1 MQVSVEKSFPP
12 APDDLDLPEKGE
24 LSMFCTHCGTKN
36 GLDANFCK
44 QCGDKLERH
53 SALKLSE
60 AEFADLK
67 LPDDRV
73 SDLLVTAFRKE
84 SEDDV
89 EAAIAIC
96 SQALAIR
103 PESTSAHSLL
113 GMLYEKQ
120 GQREKAIAEFEEVL
134 KLNPGSIADR
144 EKLEQLR
151 DATTSITPRKITSRQ
166 LTGPRFLS
174 TPNGAVAAAAAVFL
188 LVLCIG
194 AWAVWL
200 RGNQTALGKSGGTG
214 NSTANSQIGAPGPG
228 QSTPNAVQ
236 QSAQNSQQGAQ
247 QAPQQYAG
255 YPPQYYTGYPPY
267 PYPYPNWQTQNPAP
281 QNGAAARPV
290 PRSESSEVKPAPVLL
305 SRPQSLEAYGRNQR
319 PASNSVQ
326 TPQNNTI
333 HLPDAASE
341 GTQGGAN
348 PGNGGAQGAP
358 SRPNY
363 GKVEII
369 VSDGNAKTGSAGTAP
384 GSPNASMDSR
394 GRKANAQQLQ
404 LAGKY
409 DVAVRE
415 YLKALDGAGDD
426 AAIIYQQIGLCY
438 QRLGDNDSAIANYRN
453 AISEYQKLIAA
464 NRNTDSATR
473 GIKTCETAIRA
484 IQ

>member
-24 LSMFCTHCGTKN
+24 LIMFCTHCGTKN

-73 SDLLVTAFRKE
+73 SDLLVMAFRKE
-84 SEDDV
+84 AEDDV
-89 EAAIAIC
+89 DGAVAIC
-96 SQALAIR
+96 SEALKIR
-103 PESTSAHSLL
+103 PESTSAHSLMGL
-113 GMLYEKQ
+113 LYEKQ
-120 GQREKAIAEFEEVL
+120 GHREKAIAEFEEVL

-151 DATTSITPRKITSRQ
+151 DATTFITPRKITSRQ
-166 LTGPRFLS
+166 LPRTNFLS

-194 AWAVWL
+194 AWAVWM
-200 RGNQTALGKSGGTG
+200 RGNQTALGKSGGTAQLP
-214 NSTANSQIGAPGPG
+214 ANSQMGAPGP
-228 QSTPNAVQ
+228 A
-236 QSAQNSQQGAQ
+236 QSAQNGAQQQAQNPQQTAQ

-255 YPPQYYTGYPPY
+255 YPPQYYQGYPPY
-267 PYPYPNWQTQNPAP
+267 PYPYPNWQTQNPASQHDAP
-281 QNGAAARPV
+281 ARPA
-290 PRSESSEVKPAPVLL
+290 PRSESNEVKPAPILL
-305 SRPQSLEAYGRNQR
+305 SRPPSLEAYGRNQR
-319 PASNSVQ
+319 PASNSAAA
-326 TPQNNTI
+326 PQNGTI
-333 HLPDAASE
+333 HLPEPGSDT
-341 GTQGGAN
+341 GQGGSN
-348 PGNGGAQGAP
+348 PSGAQGGP
-358 SRPNY
+358 NRPNY
-363 GKVEII
+363 GRVEII
-369 VSDGNAKTGSAGTAP
+369 VSDGNSKTGSSGTIA

-473 GIKTCETAIRA
+473 GIKTCETAIKA